1 VHFLSIIY
9 AFVRVNVM
17 RPGAVPARRF
27 SKLVIVLVASSVLL
41 AACGGSAQKLVGTDL
56 QKQDAPDFTLT
67 DQRGKALS
75 LSDFQGK
82 AVVLTFI
89 YTHCPDVCPLTAEDL
104 RAADSLLPEKTRDK
118 VVMLAVTVDPE
129 RDSAEALQRFSEA
142 HQLAD
147 NPRWYTLR
155 ADRAALEKVWTA
167 YGIDA
172 RSMVASHDVPGGHE
186 EGSAP
191 SPIATARSVTHTDAI
206 YVIDPKGRE
215 RVLMHSDLKPQDLA
229 DNLTAL
235 VN

>member
-1 VHFLSIIY
+1 
-9 AFVRVNVM
+9 M
-17 RPGAVPARRF
+17 RLYAVPSRGIG
-27 SKLVIVLVASSVLL
+27 KLAIVLIVSSVLL
-41 AACGGSAQKLVGTDL
+41 AACGGSAQKLVGTEL
-56 QKQDAPDFTLT
+56 QKKDAPDFTLT
-67 DQRGKALS
+67 DQRGEPVS
-75 LSDFQGK
+75 LSDFKGQ

-104 RAADSLLPEKTRDK
+104 RAADNLLPEKTRDK

-155 ADRAALEKVWTA
+155 ADRPALEKVWAA

-172 RSMVASHDVPGGHE
+172 RRMVSSHDVPGGHE
-186 EGSAP
+186 EG
-191 SPIATARSVTHTDAI
+191 ATASPTAGSRSVAHTDAI

-215 RVLMHSDLKPQDLA
+215 RVLMHSSLKPQDLA
-229 DNLTAL
+229 DNLKAL
-235 VN
+235 TS